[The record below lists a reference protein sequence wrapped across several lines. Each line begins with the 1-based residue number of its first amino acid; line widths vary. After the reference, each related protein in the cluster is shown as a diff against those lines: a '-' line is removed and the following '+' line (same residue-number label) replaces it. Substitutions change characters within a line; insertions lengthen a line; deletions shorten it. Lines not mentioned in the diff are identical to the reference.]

1 MSHHVWNVEIALIIA
16 YCGDGGLGRNVLPC
30 RCLSNSSDVGLG
42 ETAADLP
49 PISHPPP
56 SKKK

>member
-16 YCGDGGLGRNVLPC
+16 YCGDGALGRNILPC
-30 RCLSNSSDVGLG
+30 RCLSNSSDIGLG

-49 PISHPPP
+49 QP
-56 SKKK
+56 SSPLKKKKK